1 MVWQLGNSSSA
12 VSPPGGGDAGGP
24 RRAAWRNA
32 SSVAADLYVW
42 HPARCRTAA
51 VTWAKFAQ
59 CLGARRLA
67 MVGDSTL
74 RNVFYEMITFA
85 QGRSDQS
92 WASNFDYTQQLSD
105 GVGGLQDVRYFET
118 YGYDGPIYPARFA
131 TWLLTDRSIDR

>member
-1 MVWQLGNSSSA
+1 VRGATSTVSSE
-12 VSPPGGGDAGGP
+12 
-24 RRAAWRNA
+24 RCRAAC
-32 SSVAADLYVW
+32 SYPVPGSVQLS
-42 HPARCRTAA
+42 
-51 VTWAKFAQ
+51 
-59 CLGARRLA
+59 

-131 TWLLTDRSIDR
+131 TWLLTDR